1 MIMQYESNVF
11 SFRVFQFV
19 ANFTAAQRSCYL
31 ERTLIVENEVIN
43 IIKTRRSIRKYQ
55 SRQISEA
62 DLNCILEA
70 AIYAPSGSNSQS
82 WLFTAIQNEKILLEL
97 NEVVRTAFLNLELA
111 ENEYPAKI
119 AAKKG
124 AANPG
129 YNFYYHAPTLI
140 IASNVPNYANAMA
153 DCSTALQNI
162 FLTATSLNLGS
173 CWINQ
178 LRWLDANPGVRDYLE
193 KLGIPKEHTVCGTA
207 AVGWIDGAA
216 PKAPAR
222 KPNTVNIIR

>member
-1 MIMQYESNVF
+1 
-11 SFRVFQFV
+11 
-19 ANFTAAQRSCYL
+19 
-31 ERTLIVENEVIN
+31 VENEVIN
-43 IIKTRRSIRKYQ
+43 AIKTRRSIRKYQ
-55 SRQISEA
+55 SRQISEV

-70 AIYAPSGSNSQS
+70 ATYAPSGSNSQS

-119 AAKKG
+119 AAKKS

-207 AVGWIDGAA
+207 AVGWIDGAT

-222 KPNTVNIIR
+222 KPNTVNIIW